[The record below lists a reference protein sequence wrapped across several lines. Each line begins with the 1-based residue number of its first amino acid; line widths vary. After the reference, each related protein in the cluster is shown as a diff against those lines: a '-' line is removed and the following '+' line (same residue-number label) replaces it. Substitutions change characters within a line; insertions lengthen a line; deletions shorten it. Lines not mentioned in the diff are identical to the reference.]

1 MALLDL
7 LGRRWTLRVVWE
19 LRNGPMT
26 SRALRKAC
34 GGVSPTVLNDRTKEL
49 REAGLLRLD
58 EQAGYELT
66 PLGREALRALPAA
79 DAMVRALGGRDGPS
93 GSIRRRVGDHGH
105 RFVGHEAPPA
115 NLGKMDVAVP

>member
-1 MALLDL
+1 MTRFPRPGARVRGSHTGKPVMALLDL

-49 REAGLLRLD
+49 REAGLLRLN

-66 PLGREALRALPAA
+66 PLGREFFERFLPLMRWSERWAG
-79 DAMVRALGGRDGPS
+79 AMVRAARSGG
-93 GSIRRRVGDHGH
+93 
-105 RFVGHEAPPA
+105 A
-115 NLGKMDVAVP
+115 

>member
-19 LRNGPMT
+19 LRNGPLT
-26 SRALRKAC
+26 SRALREAC
-34 GGVSPTVLNDRTKEL
+34 GGVSPTVLNDRTREL

-66 PLGREALRALPAA
+66 PLGRELFERFQPLMRWSERWAR
-79 DAMVRALGGRDGPS
+79 AMVRAARSGG
-93 GSIRRRVGDHGH
+93 
-105 RFVGHEAPPA
+105 A
-115 NLGKMDVAVP
+115 